1 MDEGPDGAKG
11 MKTLCRIKHI
21 GVGKS
26 EEAEQNLE
34 YRKKS
39 EGRSDWSGRS
49 EGIGTEWS
57 ERSEY
62 KLRGYDSTSPLR
74 PDP

>member
-11 MKTLCRIKHI
+11 MKTLCQIKHI

-39 EGRSDWSGRS
+39 KGRSDRSDRS

-57 ERSEY
+57 E
-62 KLRGYDSTSPLR
+62 
-74 PDP
+74 

>member
-1 MDEGPDGAKG
+1 MDEGPNEAKG

-26 EEAEQNLE
+26 EGAEQNLE

-39 EGRSDWSGRS
+39 KGRSDQSDQS

-57 ERSEY
+57 E
-62 KLRGYDSTSPLR
+62 
-74 PDP
+74 

>member
-39 EGRSDWSGRS
+39 KGQSDRSDRS
-49 EGIGTEWS
+49 EGIRTEWS
-57 ERSEY
+57 E
-62 KLRGYDSTSPLR
+62 
-74 PDP
+74 